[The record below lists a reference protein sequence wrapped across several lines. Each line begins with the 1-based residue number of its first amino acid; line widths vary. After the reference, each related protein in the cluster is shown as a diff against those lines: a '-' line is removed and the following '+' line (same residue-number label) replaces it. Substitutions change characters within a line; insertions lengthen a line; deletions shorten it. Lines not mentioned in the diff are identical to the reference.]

1 VDLSPQTILN
11 ITNPIHGKVLE
22 LDKQEHNHINLL
34 MAMQH
39 FQEPV
44 QHLDKLLL
52 SGQRPLVTNSKEL
65 LRVVYQPIHKVPH
78 WRQIQG
84 SLFLVKDHHHRA
96 LISLD
101 RSSIQDSC
109 QAPLIATWLPQ
120 LVLPRTCGGRCTNQ
134 PTKHQ
139 HTTALRM
146 GHQHL
151 LSSPLHL

>member
-22 LDKQEHNHINLL
+22 LDKQEHHHINLL

-78 WRQIQG
+78 WRQIRG
-84 SLFLVKDHHHRA
+84 SLSQVTDRHHPA
-96 LISLD
+96 LTSLD
-101 RSSIQDSC
+101 RSSIRDFC
-109 QAPLIATWLPQ
+109 QAQIATWHPR
-120 LVLPRTCGGRCTNQ
+120 LVLPRICGGRCTNQ
-134 PTKHQ
+134 LTKHQ
-139 HTTALRM
+139 HIIALRT
-146 GHQHL
+146 GPRHQP
-151 LSSPLHL
+151 SSPRHL